1 MHDGVLLLLELV
13 LRLLSA
19 AHQVLILLLSST
31 RQGYMNVVNGSAV
44 ALSYQL
50 KIFFNGSQG
59 IGLQSGVR

>member
-1 MHDGVLLLLELV
+1 MHDGVLLVLELV

-31 RQGYMNVVNGSAV
+31 GQGYMNIINGSTM

-59 IGLQSGVR
+59 IGLQSRVR

>member
-13 LRLLSA
+13 LRLLST

-31 RQGYMNVVNGSAV
+31 CQGYMNVVNGSTM

-59 IGLQSGVR
+59 IGLQGWVR

>member
-1 MHDGVLLLLELV
+1 MHDGVLLVLKLV

-31 RQGYMNVVNGSAV
+31 CQGYMNVINGSTM

-50 KIFFNGSQG
+50 KIFFNGSKS
-59 IGLQSGVR
+59 IGLQSWV

>member
-19 AHQVLILLLSST
+19 PHQVLILLLGST

-50 KIFFNGSQG
+50 KIFFNGS
-59 IGLQSGVR
+59 

>member
-1 MHDGVLLLLELV
+1 MHDGVLLVLELV
-13 LRLLSA
+13 LRLLPA

-31 RQGYMNVVNGSAV
+31 CQGYMNVINGSTM

-59 IGLQSGVR
+59 IGLQSWVR